1 MTLFFICCSVFYSL
15 CTCSIWGL
23 INLTVKEINMT
34 SCTIKTFESELVRNW
49 IDRMGKTQDEYV
61 ARRMYESFLLQSNG
75 CSGLKTVAEAATM
88 KWWHE
93 PGVGEDANHLSL
105 SSRQLCVNDIVV
117 GGWIHNDFYRLAV
130 HLEPMTANRVQA
142 GGELVVAL
150 FGQALVRIK
159 TSSTGKSELM
169 TVEGFY
175 ELLKKDEDLSAI
187 IATIVHDASREM
199 CRLMTGEEDPKGQE
213 GGPAYQFADWLLGSR
228 GRGKA
233 V

>member
-1 MTLFFICCSVFYSL
+1 
-15 CTCSIWGL
+15 
-23 INLTVKEINMT
+23 
-34 SCTIKTFESELVRNW
+34 
-49 IDRMGKTQDEYV
+49 MGKTQDEYV

-142 GGELVVAL
+142 GAN
-150 FGQALVRIK
+150 
-159 TSSTGKSELM
+159 
-169 TVEGFY
+169 
-175 ELLKKDEDLSAI
+175 
-187 IATIVHDASREM
+187 
-199 CRLMTGEEDPKGQE
+199 
-213 GGPAYQFADWLLGSR
+213 
-228 GRGKA
+228 
-233 V
+233 